1 MAFKCSSPPCWIFID
16 ILMLTRHLVQMT
28 EEALVAMASS
38 LVRIQCP
45 GLPTN
50 KRLCLATVQNLSI
63 VLLRLLL
70 RRLLIW
76 IQSILQEICLS
87 FSSPPLL
94 WCDNK
99 SAAHL
104 AANPVFH
111 ARTKHIEMDLYFIR
125 DHVLRKQLIIQYIP
139 SSEQVA
145 NIFTKHISSSQFF
158 SFRTKLYVVP
168 SHVSLQGDDRQYLA
182 DQQEEDSSRR
192 KVTVRDQLQ
201 QTKVF

>member
-1 MAFKCSSPPCWIFID
+1 MEWKQGPKDQYEVKLNKKLSRNSAEFEYRA
-16 ILMLTRHLVQMT
+16 LMF
-28 EEALVAMASS
+28 
-38 LVRIQCP
+38 
-45 GLPTN
+45 
-50 KRLCLATVQNLSI
+50 ATSEI
-63 VLLRLLL
+63 
-70 RRLLIW
+70 IW
-76 IQSILQEICLS
+76 IQSILQEIYLS
-87 FSSPPLL
+87 SSSPPLL

-104 AANPVFH
+104 AANPMFH

-168 SHVSLQGDDRQYLA
+168 SHVSL
-182 DQQEEDSSRR
+182 
-192 KVTVRDQLQ
+192 
-201 QTKVF
+201 